1 MKNSSLKI
9 IILVSFL
16 IISSISPIFNPYSI
30 SKNLDVTPIFTDSFE
45 NKINTE
51 TSLTSSYYKETIKSS
66 NKISFI
72 NGKVGLGIHLDSLSS
87 YIGYSSKYINPEE
100 GTIRFYYKPD
110 SNLYDFY
117 NTRQPEWKDFGSYK
131 PPFSGIIL
139 DEVGF
144 LGAFSGAFGSY
155 INFSGDKSNKNISL
169 GFQTWSGS
177 NWSQATFSTKND
189 FVLSSDKFYDF
200 AFTWSKSEG
209 KIKIYIDGEL
219 KATGNYNAPLNNK
232 ELFFIGQIP
241 FSNYSPYGPH
251 SLIGTYDE
259 LKIYNVPLKDFG
271 TTPPVTEN
279 CDIFSDDFN
288 RSDIGS
294 NWTIVDDQDSSK
306 SDWKIANGA
315 LSQLSNTYRGS
326 NEYSYYQG
334 THIVTGNSN
343 WSNYSFSVDITP
355 TDDDGIGLIVRY
367 QDKNNYY
374 RFLMVGDSTNGG
386 PFRRIDKIV
395 NGQPFQIL
403 AIDKKNSFN
412 MSKKYRVTFNVF
424 ENNLQILFDGIEILK
439 ATDNTFTSGKVG
451 MMTYA
456 CSGLFDNVCVSSKD
470 GGITPPSDN
479 PNKPPRGLRAYSGD
493 NKVLLEWDPPEDT
506 KNLTGYY
513 LYRSKQ
519 SGQYTSPAHDFS
531 ITDTKYIDV
540 NVDNGTTY
548 YYVCKVLYKD
558 KTQSPPSNEIM
569 VTPKQLSP
577 IINITDNQKVSS
589 SSFTFTGKVDIGSK
603 VFVNGYEV
611 SVDSNGNFTAQVT
624 LNKGS
629 NTITIEVRNKSGDY
643 IKITKVVIYEETSNP
658 PKEIKESEIIII
670 LQINNPYMTVNGVKK
685 EIDPGR
691 GTVPVIIKGRTL
703 VPIRAIIEELGGTVD
718 WDGVERK
725 VTIKF
730 KNKTIELW
738 IDKKT
743 AKVDGT
749 SKELDVPPMIL
760 NGRTMLPL
768 RFVTEELGCTVDWE
782 DKTKTVTITYKQ
794 ESQQVIDKISSE
806 GEKIFT
812 SSGGEL
818 ILSDGTK
825 LSVPQNAFSKD
836 TKVTLKSIINP
847 AFSSIDTLGFEI
859 TGLEDLKG
867 EITLYVNGR
876 KNLKNEELNIFGY
889 DFDKDE
895 KIDFNYNYEPSSG
908 LVTIKISPLSS
919 LNKNY
924 NFILSNK
931 VIELYSNIL
940 GFKEKLSVYVGWVPY
955 YTSKS
960 SEKII
965 RMPYYE
971 QIGGSCASTCAQMLI
986 KYSGRDIELFDILKK
1001 IKPSDID
1008 FGLSQEKYS
1017 NDLREF
1023 LSENLGYT
1031 VNHIPY
1037 FGIPHLKWRVLS
1049 ELDKGHPVILNW
1061 GKHVVLVLG
1070 YTKNGEEIIIHDPQN
1085 ISPASAENGT
1095 MYTLRSWDW
1104 IKERHKYATE
1114 KYLILY
1120 PEGSFASSPALS
1132 LMCPSADEINAMT
1145 AGELSFYIIHPN
1157 TKQLTS
1163 LYQLQIKPSNEIDGY
1178 IWSNKNTKNKLDF
1191 IPNDAETLKLILH
1204 SYNGSTYSKNIEI
1217 KIAIEEDKGEVAP
1230 GKQITTHSQKYSI
1243 GEAKLNTNTKVTYQH
1258 EFKLEDMRDLTLS
1271 DKNGRQKI
1279 FIHAYLYID
1288 GDTKTSDSFMVKT
1301 TLDVIPKVT
1310 SINPT
1315 TGIEGDIITINGFAF
1330 GKNKST
1336 KSRVTINGKDV
1347 EVVNWSDK
1355 KIEVKLPQDVENGP
1369 VVVYTGEKYEYE
1381 SNKDIIFNTKLKC
1394 DKNYEVECTEVPSWS
1409 IFDCKWED
1417 HNQLMRLCVIF
1428 KDGKIS
1434 NWGPTCY
1441 DHFQEVS
1448 GTYDNSGN
1456 ISFTFTWEGWYGADD
1471 THGFIVT
1478 GSFTGKFVKG
1488 CTFYGTAQGTARAY
1502 DKNPMYCKPYDI
1514 KKEFTSPMYDKN
1526 YKP

>member
-51 TSLTSSYYKETIKSS
+51 TSITSSYYKETIKSS

-177 NWSQATFSTKND
+177 NWSQVTFSTKND

-271 TTPPVTEN
+271 TTPP
-279 CDIFSDDFN
+279 
-288 RSDIGS
+288 
-294 NWTIVDDQDSSK
+294 
-306 SDWKIANGA
+306 
-315 LSQLSNTYRGS
+315 
-326 NEYSYYQG
+326 
-334 THIVTGNSN
+334 
-343 WSNYSFSVDITP
+343 
-355 TDDDGIGLIVRY
+355 
-367 QDKNNYY
+367 
-374 RFLMVGDSTNGG
+374 
-386 PFRRIDKIV
+386 
-395 NGQPFQIL
+395 
-403 AIDKKNSFN
+403 
-412 MSKKYRVTFNVF
+412 
-424 ENNLQILFDGIEILK
+424 
-439 ATDNTFTSGKVG
+439 
-451 MMTYA
+451 
-456 CSGLFDNVCVSSKD
+456 
-470 GGITPPSDN
+470 SDN

-531 ITDTKYIDV
+531 ITDTKYVDV
-540 NVDNGTTY
+540 NVENGTTY

-558 KTQSPPSNEIM
+558 KTQSPPSNEVM
-569 VTPKQLSP
+569 VTPKPLSP

-603 VFVNGYEV
+603 VFVNGNEV

-629 NTITIEVRNKSGDY
+629 NTITIEVRNKPGDY

-658 PKEIKESEIIII
+658 PKEIKENEIIII

-738 IDKKT
+738 IDKKI
-743 AKVDGT
+743 AKVNGT

-847 AFSSIDTLGFEI
+847 SFSSVDTLGFEI

-867 EITLYVNGR
+867 EITLYVNGE

-919 LNKNY
+919 IYKNFNY
-924 NFILSNK
+924 ILSNK
-931 VIELYSNIL
+931 LIELYSKIL

-1132 LMCPSADEINAMT
+1132 LMCPSADEINVMT

-1178 IWSNKNTKNKLDF
+1178 IWSNKNTKDKIDF

-1279 FIHAYLYID
+1279 FIHAYLYVD

-1394 DKNYEVECTEVPSWS
+1394 DGYYEVNCTEVPSWNN
-1409 IFDCKWED
+1409 IDCKWND
-1417 HNQLMRLCVIF
+1417 SKQLIRLCVTF

-1434 NWGPTCY
+1434 NTGPTCY
-1441 DHFQEVS
+1441 NSSQEVS
-1448 GTYDNSGN
+1448 GAYDNSGN
-1456 ISFTFTWEGWYGADD
+1456 INFTFTWKSSSTDD
-1471 THGFIVT
+1471 TRGFIVT
-1478 GSFTGKFVKG
+1478 GNFTGKFVKG
-1488 CTFYGTAQGTARAY
+1488 CTFNGTAQGTARAY